1 MLAWPR
7 LINAILQNF
16 PSPAAD
22 DFLRRQLLETGNTT
36 LAIPSDVRSE
46 QSPRSRADRMISGQ
60 WLYFVNIQTGSGYRP
75 RLLGG
80 RQGHGINQ
88 RTARCIHD
96 DRGSRHRIEPGRINE
111 MTSLGSQ
118 RQMQRENTSPAK

>member
-75 RLLGG
+75 RLHGG
-80 RQGHGINQ
+80 RLSLRAAAGGLTVAGFSL
-88 RTARCIHD
+88 RRD
-96 DRGSRHRIEPGRINE
+96 GSATDVEALDG
-111 MTSLGSQ
+111 L
-118 RQMQRENTSPAK
+118 